1 MGSEAHAE
9 VLEAGL
15 EGDGEVRLEED
26 VDAGAEFV
34 DERPDV
40 GEAGCVWAKPAADNA
55 ESVSCEW
62 EDECGS

>member
-1 MGSEAHAE
+1 M
-9 VLEAGL
+9 

-26 VDAGAEFV
+26 VDAGAQFV